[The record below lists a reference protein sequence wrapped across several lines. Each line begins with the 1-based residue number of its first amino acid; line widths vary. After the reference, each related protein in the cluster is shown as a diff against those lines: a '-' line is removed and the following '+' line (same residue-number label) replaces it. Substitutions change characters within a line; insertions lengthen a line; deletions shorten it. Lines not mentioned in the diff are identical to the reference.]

1 MQVRFSFFGMGI
13 LSRFAVSVFC
23 YAAAAALQIV
33 VPAGHSFRF
42 FVPVLCA
49 VPLLFL
55 KAQNFSNRPADLG
68 KEEWKPVTMKEI
80 DRLADRVRK
89 VKKVKTGGHSGAAT
103 VTVFFLFAVL
113 FFGLLSGF
121 SACFFIAGLY
131 LILVPW
137 LWFAGVEGW
146 YPRQLSEKLEIFLT
160 VLTYPFGSAYRVVPM
175 LRFDEDKQGRRIP
188 EDIQVMVEPQS
199 SAAAKPG
206 AKPNDLVGVQ
216 FQMAINNG
224 PNGEVPYVYA
234 VFITRG
240 RNSLWKAL
248 VRETFYGFV
257 TEADTDSG
265 SEFGTVILRLDT
277 ESRSDG
283 YQTYEDDVKQLVKNV
298 IKALSGL

>member
-1 MQVRFSFFGMGI
+1 MKVRFSFFGMGV
-13 LSRFAVSVFC
+13 SPRFAVSAFC
-23 YAAAAALQIV
+23 YAAAAALQLAI
-33 VPAGHSFRF
+33 PPGHPFRF

-80 DRLADRVRK
+80 DRLADRVRR
-89 VKKVKTGGHSGAAT
+89 VKKIRTGGRSGAVT

-113 FFGLLSGF
+113 FFGLLAGF
-121 SACFFIAGLY
+121 SACVFLACLY

-146 YPRQLSEKLEIFLT
+146 YPRRLSEKIGIFLT
-160 VLTYPFGSAYRVVPM
+160 VLNYPFGSAYRVVPM
-175 LRFDEDKQGRRIP
+175 LRFDEDKQGRSIP
-188 EDIQVMVEPQS
+188 EDIQVMVEPRVS
-199 SAAAKPG
+199 PAAEPG
-206 AKPNDLVGVQ
+206 AKPGELVGVQ

-240 RNSLWKAL
+240 CGPLWKAL
-248 VRETFYGFV
+248 VRKTFYGFV
-257 TEADTDSG
+257 TEADTDSV

-283 YQTYEDDVKQLVKNV
+283 YHTYSSDVEELAKNV
-298 IKALSGL
+298 HKALSGL